1 MRKLAAEEDSP
12 ENSSMAL
19 VCRTSIPPECNNNNS
34 CRQTKTRRPR
44 GNRCVYSPFTHEPG
58 CYKLLCNQFKNPGLV
73 LRGTGCEQGTFSFT
87 ARPPRA
93 RPTVRPA
100 GGSWGHRSVDGSVRY
115 LTSLLNYHRASIE
128 YSLDNTGKHD
138 SLLRQSLSV

>member
-1 MRKLAAEEDSP
+1 
-12 ENSSMAL
+12 MAL
-19 VCRTSIPPECNNNNS
+19 VCSNFDTTRMQQQQLVATDQDPTS
-34 CRQTKTRRPR
+34 TGK
-44 GNRCVYSPFTHEPG
+44 RCVYLPFTHEPG

-115 LTSLLNYHRASIE
+115 LTSLLNYHRTYIE